1 MEFRAGGNDKIKTNL
16 VNNLT
21 YYVSPVAHKSI
32 AIMDSGCK
40 THYLKRGVK
49 YTNIKQAHIPIK
61 VNLPNG
67 SALRSTA
74 TADVMCHK
82 LNQKA

>member
-1 MEFRAGGNDKIKTNL
+1 M
-16 VNNLT
+16 
-21 YYVSPVAHKSI
+21 
-32 AIMDSGCK
+32 
-40 THYLKRGVK
+40 
-49 YTNIKQAHIPIK
+49 NIKQAHIPIK

-82 LNQKA
+82 LNQKARAAHVINGIQHSLLSCAKMCDAGYNVVFDRGEAKVINRPINIEG